1 MFQND
6 DEEGRKEEADL
17 QRIEERASLKHTKA
31 SKNLHFVA
39 KHKDNNVKNQILAEK
54 DRKKRELK
62 AKEDPS
68 SEDEDN
74 DDDAGGNGSDDDAVT
89 VNINGDKAGFI
100 FVHFLSRIS

>member
-1 MFQND
+1 MKNQICVVFQND

-39 KHKDNNVKNQILAEK
+39 KHKDNNVKNQLLAEK

-68 SEDEDN
+68 S
-74 DDDAGGNGSDDDAVT
+74 DDGEGEEGGK
-89 VNINGDKAGFI
+89 IQLRPFP
-100 FVHFLSRIS
+100 

>member
-1 MFQND
+1 MKNQICVVFQND

-39 KHKDNNVKNQILAEK
+39 KHKDNSGVKNQILAEK

-68 SEDEDN
+68 SSEEEEGEN
-74 DDDAGGNGSDDDAVT
+74 EAGMVPS
-89 VNINGDKAGFI
+89 
-100 FVHFLSRIS
+100 